1 MCTDHNELVIAEKK
15 VTDDG
20 RAARRSIYK
29 LHDCVDISH
38 RAYQNRNDVYN
49 SCYCHFGV
57 SSQHSAIDLSVH
69 LPDQSINILL
79 PIAEI
84 TALHEMPELPW
95 SEASSGVAKLERPE
109 EVVDLLEVRSN
120 SEDLMDQILH
130 AHNAV
135 LAEVLL
141 DDGVVGERDTSL
153 VGSLGVSTLVD
164 ELANGLEVGVA
175 VRNERFDDL
184 EHLRSGLGQANE
196 DTIVD
201 LKETK

>member
-1 MCTDHNELVIAEKK
+1 MPQFPL
-15 VTDDG
+15 
-20 RAARRSIYK
+20 
-29 LHDCVDISH
+29 
-38 RAYQNRNDVYN
+38 
-49 SCYCHFGV
+49 
-57 SSQHSAIDLSVH
+57 VH
-69 LPDQSINILL
+69 LPDQSIDILL

-95 SEASSGVAKLERPE
+95 SETSSRVAKLERPE
-109 EVVDLLEVRSN
+109 EVVDLLKVWSD
-120 SEDLMDQILH
+120 SEDFVNQVLH
-130 AHNAV
+130 AHNTV

-141 DDGVVGERDTSL
+141 DDSIVGERDTSL
-153 VGSLGVSTLVD
+153 IGSLGVSTLVD

-201 LKETK
+201 LKEA